1 MVNSFRNSALKAVS
15 MSRRQPVLA
24 AQPQFQIGVRLFNLV
39 SVLANTQ
46 YWIPAEERK

>member
-1 MVNSFRNSALKAVS
+1 MVNSFRNWALEAVS
-15 MSRRQPVLA
+15 MPRRQPVSV